1 MSDRLRYSP
10 QAQLDL
16 DEIFDYFADELG
28 NPEKGESVVSGILAA
43 ARKIPGRATRFPPV
57 GPLPFAT
64 DEYRFSQV
72 GSYGIFFRAEDEVV
86 FVDRVLNNRRDY
98 TSLQSLQNSSDMW
111 TGRDTADFGRLN

>member
-16 DEIFDYFADELG
+16 DEIFDYFAGELS
-28 NPEKGESVVSGILAA
+28 NPEKGASVVSGILAA

-57 GPLPFAT
+57 GPLPFTT

-72 GSYGIFFRAEDEVV
+72 GSYVIFFRVDGEIV

-98 TSLQSLQNSSDMW
+98 TSLL
-111 TGRDTADFGRLN
+111 GLEEG

>member
-16 DEIFDYFADELG
+16 DEMFDYFADEQG
-28 NPEKGESVVSGILAA
+28 NPEKGASVVSGILAA
-43 ARKIPGRATRFPPV
+43 ARKIPGRATRFPQV
-57 GPLPFAT
+57 GPLPFTT

-72 GSYGIFFRAEDEVV
+72 GSYVIFFRVEGEAV

-98 TSLQSLQNSSDMW
+98 MSLL
-111 TGRDTADFGRLN
+111 GLVEG

>member
-16 DEIFDYFADELG
+16 DEIFDYFAGALG
-28 NPEKGESVVSGILAA
+28 NPEKGASVVSGILAA

-57 GPLPFAT
+57 GPLPFTA

-72 GSYGIFFRAEDEVV
+72 GSYVIFFRVEDEVV

-98 TSLQSLQNSSDMW
+98 MSLL
-111 TGRDTADFGRLN
+111 GLAEG

>member
-16 DEIFDYFADELG
+16 DEMFDYFADELG

-57 GPLPFAT
+57 GPLPFTT

-72 GSYGIFFRAEDEVV
+72 GSYVIFFRVDGKIV
-86 FVDRVLNNRRDY
+86 FVDRVLSNRRDY
-98 TSLQSLQNSSDMW
+98 TSLL
-111 TGRDTADFGRLN
+111 RLEEG

>member
-1 MSDRLRYSP
+1 MSDRLCYSP

-57 GPLPFAT
+57 GPLPFTT
-64 DEYRFSQV
+64 DEYRFAQV
-72 GSYGIFFRAEDEVV
+72 GSYVIFFRDTGEKVY
-86 FVDRVLNNRRDY
+86 VDRGLRGTDPSGGVVVVGFGAAVL
-98 TSLQSLQNSSDMW
+98 
-111 TGRDTADFGRLN
+111 

>member
-28 NPEKGESVVSGILAA
+28 NPEKGASVVAGILAA

-57 GPLPFAT
+57 GPLPFTT

-72 GSYGIFFRAEDEVV
+72 GRYVIFFRVDGEIV

-98 TSLQSLQNSSDMW
+98 ASLLGLCKDEEV
-111 TGRDTADFGRLN
+111 FG

>member
-57 GPLPFAT
+57 GPLPFTT

-72 GSYGIFFRAEDEVV
+72 GSYVIFFRVDGEIV
-86 FVDRVLNNRRDY
+86 FVDRVLSNRRDY
-98 TSLQSLQNSSDMW
+98 TSLL
-111 TGRDTADFGRLN
+111 GLEEG

>member
-1 MSDRLRYSP
+1 MSDRIRFSP

-28 NPEKGESVVSGILAA
+28 NPQKGESVVSGLLAA

-57 GPLPFAT
+57 GPLPFTT
-64 DEYRFSQV
+64 DEYRFSQI
-72 GSYGIFFRAEDEVV
+72 GSYVIFFRAEGEVV

-98 TSLQSLQNSSDMW
+98 ASLL
-111 TGRDTADFGRLN
+111 GLAER

>member
-1 MSDRLRYSP
+1 MSDRLHYSP

-28 NPEKGESVVSGILAA
+28 NPAKGESVISGILAA

-57 GPLPFAT
+57 GPLPFAA

-72 GSYGIFFRAEDEVV
+72 GSYVIFFRVDGEIV

-98 TSLQSLQNSSDMW
+98 ASLL
-111 TGRDTADFGRLN
+111 GLAEG